1 MRDPVELDQLLEAKA
16 ARMDFFQVLRLIE
29 NAHPHL
35 PRIGASLRPRDD
47 AVRFGQD
54 PALVFHPTALGQY
67 TRADGDARARLAVN
81 FFGLL
86 GANGPMPT
94 HLTEYVRDRLR
105 HGGDATLLAFLDVFH
120 HRMLSLF
127 YRARASAEP
136 TISLDRADGDR
147 FSVFV
152 GSLFGI
158 GAPALRERDAIGD
171 FAKLHFAGLLANKAR
186 PASGLV
192 SILREYFKLP
202 LQVEQFVGHWMRLP
216 PEIHSRLRA
225 GDGGGGGESGN
236 RLGAS
241 LVLGSSVWDCQNKF
255 RIVIGPLGHDDYS
268 RFMPGGE
275 SLGRLLAWVRTY
287 VGLALDWD
295 VRLILKKE
303 HMPPLRLGGATRV
316 GWNTWLASAPAQ
328 RDPPSM
334 LINHRLIGS
343 QRETQTE
350 SQRDLPH
357 ESQRASQP

>member
-1 MRDPVELDQLLEAKA
+1 MLLERRA
-16 ARMDFFQVLRLIE
+16 ARIDFFQALRLIE
-29 NAHPHL
+29 NAHPQL

-54 PALVFHPTALGQY
+54 PALVFHPTMLGQY
-67 TRADGDARARLAVN
+67 TRASGDARARLAVN

-105 HGGDATLLAFLDVFH
+105 HGGDATLLAFFDVFH

-158 GAPALRERDAIGD
+158 GAPSLRERDDIGD

-186 PASGLV
+186 PASGLA
-192 SILREYFKLP
+192 SILRGYFQLP
-202 LQVEQFVGHWMRLP
+202 LHIEQFVGHWMRLP
-216 PEIHSRLRA
+216 PEIHSRIGRLDA
-225 GDGGGGGESGN
+225 GN

-241 LVLGSSVWDCQNKF
+241 LVLGRSVWDCQNKF
-255 RIVIGPLGHDDYS
+255 RIVIGPVGYDDYR
-268 RFMPGGE
+268 RFMPGGD
-275 SLGRLLAWVRTY
+275 SLKRLLAWVKTY
-287 VGLALDWD
+287 CGLTLDWD

-303 HMPPLRLGGATRV
+303 EMPPMRLGGTTRM
-316 GWNTWLASAPAQ
+316 GWSTWLASAPAQ
-328 RDPPSM
+328 RDPAQM
-334 LINHRLIGS
+334 LINPRLI
-343 QRETQTE
+343 E
-350 SQRDLPH
+350 SQP
-357 ESQRASQP
+357 